1 MDEMTAAM
9 LAQIQEVE
17 QKDERQVL
25 AELAGE
31 TIEEYIYETEV
42 WDWMPQPDGK
52 RKKQKVRKVKLS
64 WVGTREVARSRG
76 NIVLSDPIV
85 ADTEDAVRIIVKATD
100 LTRNFSVFGG
110 CHQPKK
116 MKVNDFDKE
125 TGEIVGS
132 HLEDDPF
139 VFQKGLSKAQRNA
152 LNPCIPADYAVK
164 MIDRF
169 LRASG
174 KQPLLSAPGRKG
186 MPQKTGQPPAPKQP
200 PKSQIKPREEW
211 DKITKEMVPDYPSL
225 ERIFWDLCKRQPAEM
240 YRELGGGTRNDMT
253 IPAWDAFLALKEMFA
268 PSSPSPE
275 GDRNGQN

>member
-42 WDWMPQPDGK
+42 WDWVPQPDGK

-85 ADTEDAVRIIVKATD
+85 TDTDDAVRIIVKATD

-169 LRASG
+169 LRAAG
-174 KQPLLSAPGRKG
+174 KQPLLGVPGKKG
-186 MPQKTGQPPAPKQP
+186 LPQKTAPPPATKQP
-200 PKSQIKPREEW
+200 AKSQVRPREEW
-211 DKITKEMVPDYPSL
+211 DRITKDQVPDYPAL
-225 ERIFWDLCKRQPAEM
+225 ERIFWEFTKRQPAEM
-240 YRELGGGTRNDMT
+240 YRELGGGGRNDMT
-253 IPAWDAFLALKEMFA
+253 IPAWEAFLTLKERFTPA
-268 PSSPSPE
+268 VQPE
-275 GDRNGQN
+275 GD